1 MYSPLINDKKNI
13 LKLIIDKLGTAPNDF
28 SEQLNIIKERKKR
41 NERWLAA
48 GVLLLLLYKSKGT
61 TSTGEEPAGEFV
73 FQLIKRS
80 SLVPQGGDLSCPGG
94 ILDPTFDRMLRRI
107 IQYGLPPVLKG
118 NAREYAET
126 RGNESF
132 LCTSL
137 FLANAMRESWE
148 EIRLNPFNA
157 TFLGPLPCYNLT
169 LFTKTIFP
177 VVGLVNRDKPYHLN
191 GEVDKIIEIPIASFF
206 EEDNYAMYS
215 LEASGSLKHARDRQ
229 WDFPCLV
236 HTDSEG
242 KEEILW
248 GATFNIIMS
257 FLKIVFDFDI
267 SRIIPTR
274 IITRTL
280 DDAYLTGNAHA

>member
-1 MYSPLINDKKNI
+1 MYPLILNNKYNT

-28 SEQLNIIKERKKR
+28 SDQFNVIKERKKR

-48 GVLLLLLYKSKGT
+48 GVLLLLLYKSEGE
-61 TSTGEEPAGEFV
+61 TSTEKETGGEFV

-80 SLVPQGGDLSCPGG
+80 ALVPQGGDLSCPGG
-94 ILDPTFDRMLRRI
+94 ILDPAFDRLLCRI
-107 IQYGLPPVLKG
+107 IRYGLPPVLKG
-118 NAREYAET
+118 DARKYAEI

-132 LCTSL
+132 LYTSL

-148 EIRLNPFNA
+148 EIRLNPFNT

-177 VVGLVNRDKPYHLN
+177 VVGLVKQDKPYHLN
-191 GEVDKIIEIPIASFF
+191 GEVDKIVEIPIASFF

-215 LEASGSLKHARDRQ
+215 LEASGPLNDTRDRQ

-236 HTDSEG
+236 HTDSAG

-257 FLKIVFDFDI
+257 FLKIIFDFDLSEI
-267 SRIIPTR
+267 TPTR
-274 IITRTL
+274 IITRAL
-280 DDAYLTGNAHA
+280 DDAYLTGNARV